1 MSSRLIS
8 TNIAHEGPL
17 HAAGFFRFGRHTQLY
32 QPVQSDPAAGRV
44 ITLIEKIAKH
54 LGDFPESGQH
64 TDELDTRIAFSPR
77 YPYRIYYRI
86 VANEVVILHI
96 RHAARR
102 PIEPGDI

>member
-1 MSSRLIS
+1 MKVRFTPRAFSDLDVIRSYIS
-8 TNIAHEGPL
+8 QFNPT
-17 HAAGFFRFGRHTQLY
+17 
-32 QPVQSDPAAGRV
+32 AAGRV
-44 ITLIEKIAKH
+44 ITLIEKIAKR

-86 VANEVVILHI
+86 VADEVVILHI

-102 PIEPGDI
+102 PIEPGDV